1 MSDHIE
7 WMVKGC
13 DRRDCADRF
22 ALRENLAA
30 FAMGGQIT
38 GKNLSIILNC
48 KLTCQ
53 RENIVRTTC
62 FIKRMLFADAQF
74 KCQPWAISSRRARI
88 SSAARNR
95 ICWRSYRVSFGS

>member
-1 MSDHIE
+1 MSHHIE
-7 WMVKGC
+7 RMVKGC

-74 KCQPWAISSRRARI
+74 KCQPMGNFLAPCADQFSRAKQNLLAFIS
-88 SSAARNR
+88 
-95 ICWRSYRVSFGS
+95 C